1 MTELSRQ
8 IRETT
13 YLAVLRRGFS
23 SPCEVIEADRAV
35 RIIPPLGEALPLHST
50 AAGKAYLAFAAEDDV
65 RALVP
70 TASSATPRRP
80 SPSAPRSCQ
89 QLKGV
94 ASSSYAVDMGEYLE
108 DVRSVASPV
117 RDYARSVVGVL
128 AIAAPASRLSVERI
142 DKEVAPAVVKSALEL
157 SSRLGFDGVRREARG

>member
-1 MTELSRQ
+1 F
-8 IRETT
+8 
-13 YLAVLRRGFS
+13 VV
-23 SPCEVIEADRAV
+23 PVEVIETDRAV
-35 RIIPPLGEALPLHST
+35 RIVPPLGEALPLHST
-50 AAGKAYLAFAAEDDV
+50 AAGKAYLAFAPEDEV

-70 TASSATPRRP
+70 DGLQRHTEKTITERAALL
-80 SPSAPRSCQ
+80 Q

-94 ASSSYAVDMGEYLE
+94 ASSGWAVDMGEYLE

-142 DKEVAPAVVKSALEL
+142 EKEVAPAVVKAALEL
-157 SSRLGFDGVRREARG
+157 SSRLGFDGVRREARA